1 MTLNMKNKPLQLL
14 LCSVLLSVCAEAQE
28 HLWNDLG
35 TKDQG
40 LAENRLSNQPRKHRL
55 VRLNS
60 TIAQQLQQM
69 APMDNPQA
77 SFPATAVPFGI
88 PLPEG
93 GLHPDIILESPL
105 LPPDMQQQYPSIR
118 TYRLRDERSKRFT
131 GRITITPQGVSG
143 LIFTDSGA
151 AYLSPAPAYGDGVH
165 EVYYVKDIQLPQ
177 ALKCLTI
184 DQPDPVQTNDLPG
197 SPLAGDCQLR
207 TYRVAVAATG
217 EYTQWAGSVASA
229 VSAIT
234 TTINDVSAIYE
245 RDATIRF
252 VLVNNNSIIYSNP
265 ATDPFPTLDFPDG
278 TLLNNNHSVLVTNIG
293 SGNFDVGMIFSRG
306 WNGGLARLNSACN
319 ASSKGC
325 NAAGLTFGTGA
336 NPQPGPQGPVFIG
349 TVAHEIGHQFSATH
363 SFAATNGSCN
373 GNASEYSAWEPGGGS
388 TIMAYAGSCEGNSY
402 QNNSDLYFHGG
413 TIGQISNYA
422 VNFATCATI
431 TGTNNTPPVI
441 SVAASS
447 YTIPPGTPFE
457 LSATASDA
465 TALQY
470 NWEQLDGGALTTTK
484 PSATAVSGPLFRSFP
499 PSGNSN
505 RVFPNMNA
513 VVANT
518 IPDYEVLPTVARLLH
533 FKLTVRDG
541 AAGGGCTSDASVTVS
556 VAGVTPFLVSSQNT
570 ATSWTANGTNTAV
583 INWNPGNTESAPVN
597 CAAVDILFS
606 TDGGFTYPYTLASS
620 VPNNGSATII
630 IPNLATSNGRVR
642 VQAVNNIFFDINNA
656 NITISSG
663 CAAEGARIVPGDA
676 VSAEAGDASL
686 DLNLSPAF
694 GTMLSNSFTGQLA
707 STDPKSSL
715 VFNQVSAGNCQLSS
729 NVYQYDRYRFMVN
742 KEGIYT
748 FTIPGAT
755 HPAVM
760 NLYHTA
766 YDPANPCSGYLNSNA
781 TRMTTSVSVMSS
793 FTQSLSPGIYYEL
806 TVGTFNTGNPAL
818 PLNYNITVSNT
829 VGGTL
834 WSNFPPPGA
843 GFSYTYV
850 IVSNG
855 TGLIKAFDADA
866 SLVNATNYPKGSYAV
881 YGLSYSNTITTN
893 TLNGYVGGSFAAFR
907 QDILNNPGTRC
918 ANISDNAVQ
927 VTVEGSGP
935 AELLPL
941 SAAFVNNAVVLKWAT
956 QSEQGA
962 KLFEIHRSSDGS
974 NFVKL
979 SGDVPAKGNSTTRT
993 EYSYTDNS
1001 PAPGANYYRVRQVDQ
1016 DGQDVMSNIVK
1027 TEKSDRNFLVRL
1039 RPNPLKRG
1047 PLNVDYISEQRED
1060 IRIMITDSKGSIMLN
1075 FTENART
1082 GMNSYRFD
1090 VTGFAKGV
1098 YFVTVRRSLGI
1109 LAERFVKD

>member
-1 MTLNMKNKPLQLL
+1 MKNKITLLL
-14 LCSVLLSVCAEAQE
+14 LCSILLAVCVKAQE
-28 HLWNDLG
+28 RLWNDFHPSI
-35 TKDQG
+35 TDHIK
-40 LAENRLSNQPRKHRL
+40 AEDRLSHQPRKYRL

-60 TIAQQLQQM
+60 TIAQQLQQL

-93 GLHPDIILESPL
+93 GMHPDIISESPL

-118 TYRLRDERSKRFT
+118 TYRLRDEKSKRFT
-131 GRITITPQGVSG
+131 GRITITPDGVSG
-143 LIFTDSGA
+143 LLFTDSGA
-151 AYLSPAPAYGDGVH
+151 AYLSPAPQYGAGIH
-165 EVYYVKDIQLPQ
+165 EVYYVKDIQLQQ

-184 DQPDPVQTNDLPG
+184 DQPDPVRTNDLPG

-217 EYTQWAGSVASA
+217 EYTQWAGGVASA

-252 VLVNNNSIIYSNP
+252 VLVNNTSVIYSNP
-265 ATDPFPTLDFPDG
+265 NTDPFPTLDFPDG
-278 TLLNNNHSVLVTNIG
+278 SLLNNNHSVLVTNIG

-319 ASSKGC
+319 SGTKGC

-441 SVAASS
+441 SVAATS

-457 LSATASDA
+457 LSAVASDA
-465 TALQY
+465 SSLQY
-470 NWEQLDGGALTTTK
+470 CWEQLDGGALTNAK

-499 PSGNSN
+499 PNGNPN

-513 VVANT
+513 IVANT
-518 IPDYEVLPTVARLLH
+518 IPDYEVLPAIARLLH
-533 FKLTVRDG
+533 FRLTVRDG
-541 AAGGGCTSDASVTVS
+541 AAGGGCTSEASVTVS
-556 VAGVTPFLVSSQNT
+556 VAGAVPFRVSSQNT
-570 ATSWTANGTNTAV
+570 ATSWTANGVNTAV
-583 INWNPGNTESAPVN
+583 INWNPGGTESAPVN
-597 CAAVDILFS
+597 CTAVDILFS
-606 TDGGFTYPYTLASS
+606 TDGGFTYPYTLASA

-630 IPNLATSNGRVR
+630 IPNLSTTNGRIR
-642 VQAVNNIFFDINNA
+642 VQAVNNIFFDINNG
-656 NITISSG
+656 NITIISG
-663 CAAEGARIVPGDA
+663 CAAEGARIVPENA
-676 VSAEAGDASL
+676 VTAEAGDASL
-686 DLNLSPAF
+686 DLTLSPAF
-694 GTMLSNSFTGQLA
+694 GMVLSNSFNGQLA
-707 STDPKSSL
+707 ATDPKSSL

-742 KEGIYT
+742 KAGVYT
-748 FTIPGAT
+748 FIIPGAT

-760 NLYHTA
+760 NLYQSV
-766 YDPANPCSGYLNSNA
+766 YDLASPCTNYLNSNA
-781 TRMTTSVSVMSS
+781 TRMTTSVNVNTS
-793 FTQSLSPGIYYEL
+793 FAQELSPGIYYEL
-806 TVGTFNTGNPAL
+806 TVGTFNASSPAL
-818 PLNYNITVSNT
+818 PLNYTVTVSNT
-829 VGGTL
+829 VSGTL
-834 WSNFPPPGA
+834 WTNFPPPGA

-850 IVSNG
+850 IVSNV
-855 TGLIKAFDADA
+855 TGLIKAFDVEANLSNA
-866 SLVNATNYPKGSYAV
+866 SNYPKGSYAV
-881 YGLSYSNTITTN
+881 YGLSYSNSITAN
-893 TLNGYVGGSFAAFR
+893 TLNAYIGGSFNTFR
-907 QDILNNPGTRC
+907 QDILNNPATLC

-941 SAAFVNNAVVLKWAT
+941 SATFVNNSVVLKWAT
-956 QSEQGA
+956 QLEQGA
-962 KLFEIHRSSDGS
+962 KLFEIHRSTDGS

-979 SGDVPAKGNSTTRT
+979 PGDVPAKGNSTTRT
-993 EYSYTDNS
+993 DYSYTDNS
-1001 PAPGANYYRVRQVDQ
+1001 PAAGVNYYRVRQVDQ
-1016 DGQDVMSNIVK
+1016 DGQDVMSNIVR
-1027 TEKSDRNFLVRL
+1027 TDKSDRSFLVRL

-1047 PLNVDYISEQRED
+1047 PLYVDYISEQRED
-1060 IRIMITDSKGSIMLN
+1060 IRIMITDSKGRIMLN
-1075 FTENART
+1075 VTENART
-1082 GMNSYRFD
+1082 GMNNYRFD
-1090 VTGFAKGV
+1090 VMGYAKGV